1 MFPSWPEQ
9 VCPAEAVLGGTLA
22 DFRDS
27 PVGSREG
34 GWHAVDMYTILI
46 VDDHAPFR
54 VQARA
59 LLEADGFTVV
69 GESDTGATG
78 LAAART
84 LKPYL
89 VLLDIGLPD
98 IEGFEV
104 ARELAAD
111 GPPPFVVLTSTREVS
126 EYGPRLA
133 DSQVLG
139 FIPKDELSGPAIR
152 ALADAR

>member
-1 MFPSWPEQ
+1 MYPSRPDH
-9 VCPAEAVLGGTLA
+9 VRTAGGGVGRAPA

-27 PVGSREG
+27 PVGCG
-34 GWHAVDMYTILI
+34 NVGWHAVDMNTILI

-69 GESDTGATG
+69 GESDTGTTG
-78 LAAART
+78 LAAARM

-98 IEGFEV
+98 IEGFDV

-111 GPPPFVVLTSTREVS
+111 GPPPFVVLTSTREIS

-133 DSQVLG
+133 NSQVLG
-139 FIPKDELSGPAIR
+139 FIPKDELSGAAIR
-152 ALADAR
+152 AFADAI